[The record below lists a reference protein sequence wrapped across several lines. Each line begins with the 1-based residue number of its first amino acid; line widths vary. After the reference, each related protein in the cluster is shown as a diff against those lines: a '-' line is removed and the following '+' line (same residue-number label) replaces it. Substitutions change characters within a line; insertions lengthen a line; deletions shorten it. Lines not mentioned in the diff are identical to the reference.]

1 MSVLQ
6 CLACQHESPAT
17 AKFCSEC
24 GGQLNLKLCKQCEAI
39 NERAWQRCYN
49 CGAEFAAQPIASQL
63 RVAEPAPPD
72 VRVAHPPSSSLV
84 PVTRKPSAARPMRT
98 SRTLVCV
105 LAFATIAGLAFY
117 LYRQPNLNPNVMHS
131 GRSTPGQPNVGS
143 LPAASV
149 TRVDAGP
156 AAADLS
162 PAKTTAS
169 MVPVRARSFNK
180 KQSAAVTAGDSA
192 VRSPPEMAGT
202 VESDVPQPNVKYPPE
217 GTAAAAGDTLSAKP
231 TKPLAAEPKVGGS
244 EHPVSPNDFHFIA
257 PPP

>member
-49 CGAEFAAQPIASQL
+49 CGAEFAAQPIASHL
-63 RVAEPAPPD
+63 RAAEPAPLD
-72 VRVAHPPSSSLV
+72 VRVAHPPFSSLV
-84 PVTRKPSAARPMRT
+84 PVTRKPSAAHSMRR
-98 SRTLVCV
+98 SRTLVCA
-105 LAFATIAGLAFY
+105 LAFATMAGLAFY

-131 GRSTPGQPNVGS
+131 VRSTPGQPSVGS

-149 TRVDAGP
+149 TRVDAGA

-162 PAKTTAS
+162 PAKTKAAV
-169 MVPVRARSFNK
+169 VPVRARSFNK

-192 VRSPPEMAGT
+192 VKSPQELAAT
-202 VESDVPQPNVKYPPE
+202 IASDVPQPNVKNPPA
-217 GTAAAAGDTLSAKP
+217 GTAAAAGDTVRAKP
-231 TKPLAAEPKVGGS
+231 TKPLAAEPTVGGS
-244 EHPVSPNDFHFIA
+244 AHPVSPNDFQFIA